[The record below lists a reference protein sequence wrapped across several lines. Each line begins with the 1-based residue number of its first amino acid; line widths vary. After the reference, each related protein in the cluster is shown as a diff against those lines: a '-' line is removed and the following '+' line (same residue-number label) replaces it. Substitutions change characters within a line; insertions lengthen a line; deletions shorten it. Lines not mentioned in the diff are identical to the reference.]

1 MSRPIIFVLILIPLM
16 ILLYLSTFIV
26 PEGKQVVITQ
36 FDKPV
41 NFISE
46 PGLNFRIPLLQNVN
60 TLEKRILPW
69 DGDPENMQTRDKKRI
84 FVDCWARW
92 KIVDLKTFYTDVRTE
107 AKGQKFLDDVVDSA
121 VRDVVARHNLIDL
134 VRTSNDALE
143 YESDELG
150 RSATS
155 RDKVTSGRDAI
166 EREILKVA
174 SQNLKKEFGIQLVAV
189 HLKRVKYSDQVR
201 NTVYERMRSER
212 ERVAQLFES
221 EAEEERNRIKGMT
234 SKELDIIEG
243 ETKQRAAEI
252 RGAADA
258 QVIRMTAEAYGKDA
272 EFFNFLQQLEMYKKA
287 LKSDTSLVLSTNA
300 EMFHLFKSTRPM
312 LPPSNEPEAGDAQV
326 DDAIIDES
334 AVEQPVAQ

>member
-1 MSRPIIFVLILIPLM
+1 MMTRVIAAIFILIPLA
-16 ILLYLSTFIV
+16 IVLYLSTFIV

-36 FDKPV
+36 FDRPV
-41 NFISE
+41 SFISD
-46 PGLNFRIPLLQNVN
+46 PGLNFRIPLLQNVK

-69 DGDPENMQTRDKKRI
+69 DGAPENMQTRDKKRI

-134 VRTSNDALE
+134 VRTSDNPLE

-155 RDKVTSGRDAI
+155 RDKVISGREKI
-166 EREILKVA
+166 EKEILKVA
-174 SQNLKKEFGIQLVAV
+174 SQNLEKEFGISLVTV

-212 ERVAQLFES
+212 ERVAQLFQS

-234 SKELDIIEG
+234 QKELDVIEG
-243 ETKQRAAEI
+243 ATKQKAAEI
-252 RGAADA
+252 RGSADA
-258 QVIRMTAEAYGKDA
+258 EVIRMTAEAYGKDP
-272 EFFNFLQQLEMYKKA
+272 EFFEFLQRLEMYKKA
-287 LKSDTSLVLSTNA
+287 LKQDTNLVLSTDS
-300 EMFHLFKSTRPM
+300 EMFGLFKSIRVRR
-312 LPPSNEPEAGDAQV
+312 A
-326 DDAIIDES
+326 
-334 AVEQPVAQ
+334 EQPPATSAPSAAPTSSPE

>member
-1 MSRPIIFVLILIPLM
+1 MSRAIIAILILIPLM
-16 ILLYLSTFIV
+16 IVLYLSTFVV

-46 PGLNFRIPLLQNVN
+46 PGLNFRIPLLQMVN

-92 KIVDLKTFYTDVRTE
+92 RIVDLKTFYTDVRTE

-166 EREILKVA
+166 EKEILRVA
-174 SQNLKKEFGIQLVAV
+174 SQNLKKEFGIELVAV

-212 ERVAQLFES
+212 ERVAQLFQS

-243 ETKQRAAEI
+243 ETKRKSAEI

-258 QVIRMTAEAYGKDA
+258 QVIKMTAEAYGKDA
-272 EFFNFLQQLEMYKKA
+272 EFFQFLQQLEMYKKA
-287 LKSDTSLVLSTNA
+287 LKSDTSLVLSTDS
-300 EMFHLFKSTRPM
+300 EMFRLFKTTRPQ
-312 LPPSNEPEAGDAQV
+312 LPPSNEPMDGDGQADDSIADIPEA
-326 DDAIIDES
+326 
-334 AVEQPVAQ
+334 P